1 MRVPLA
7 HHSLRFR
14 VHTRALLTLL
24 VAMAVTGV
32 LWAGEDAQ
40 ALLRAATVASQAGD
54 SALAL
59 TKLEAAR
66 AARPDYPRVRSL
78 LARAYVAAGKPD
90 QAVAELRALADF
102 GLSFSLANDPA
113 LAGLS
118 SHADWPTVA
127 ERLARNAAPQ
137 GRGDLLCEL
146 PDRDGIVESVA
157 LAPDGRWLF
166 GDVRN
171 RCVWQRAADGR
182 MSRLTAADAK
192 LPGVFSLAVDARAG
206 VLWAGLSAVKEMR
219 GYTEADRGRASLAQ
233 FDLENGK
240 LLREFPVPADGREH
254 VLGSIAVASDGSVF
268 ATDSAS
274 PTIWRLAPGAA
285 TPERWLEHA
294 AFRSLQGLAF
304 SADASALYVAD
315 YGQGLWRIDLASRA
329 PRLLAAPAGTTLF
342 AIDDL
347 QRHGRDLI
355 AVQNGFAPHRVVR
368 IALDERGEPHAVT
381 VLESGHP
388 ALTDAGT
395 GTLANGAYV
404 FVGNSGWELFP
415 SPDATPAPRPVTIFR
430 TTP

>member
-1 MRVPLA
+1 MPLA

-14 VHTRALLTLL
+14 VHTRVLLTLL
-24 VAMAVTGV
+24 VALAVTGI
-32 LWAGEDAQ
+32 LWAGEDPHT
-40 ALLRAATVASQAGD
+40 LLREAAAASQAGD
-54 SALAL
+54 PALAL

-78 LARAYVAAGKPD
+78 LARAYVAAGQPA
-90 QAVAELRALADF
+90 QAVAELHALADF

-118 SHADWPTVA
+118 SHADWPAVA

-137 GRGDLLCEL
+137 GRGAVTCVL

-171 RCVWQRAADGR
+171 RCIWQRETDG
-182 MSRLTAADAK
+182 SLSLFAAADAANR
-192 LPGVFSLAVDARAG
+192 PGVFALAVDARAG
-206 VLWAGLSAVKEMR
+206 VLWVGLSAMKEMR
-219 GYTEADRGRASLAQ
+219 GYTDADRGRASLAQ
-233 FDLENGK
+233 FDLSSGR
-240 LLREFPVPADGREH
+240 LLREFPLPADGREH
-254 VLGSIAVASDGSVF
+254 VLGSLALASDGSVF

-274 PTIWRLAPGAA
+274 PAIWRLAAGSA

-315 YGQGLWRIDLASRA
+315 YGNGLWRIDVPSRS
-329 PRLLAAPAGTTLF
+329 PRLLDAPAGTTLF

-368 IALDERGEPHAVT
+368 LALDERGEPRTVT

-395 GTLANGAYV
+395 GTVADGAYV
-404 FVGNSGWELFP
+404 FVANSGWELFP
-415 SPDATPAPRPVTIFR
+415 SPESAPAPRAVTILR
-430 TTP
+430 TPL

>member
-1 MRVPLA
+1 
-7 HHSLRFR
+7 
-14 VHTRALLTLL
+14 VHTRVLLTLL
-24 VAMAVTGV
+24 VALAVTGI
-32 LWAGEDAQ
+32 LWAGEDPHT
-40 ALLRAATVASQAGD
+40 LLREAATARQAGD
-54 SALAL
+54 ASLALA
-59 TKLEAAR
+59 KLEAAR
-66 AARPDYPRVRSL
+66 TARPDYPRVRSL
-78 LARAYVAAGKPD
+78 LARAYVAAEQPD
-90 QAVAELRALADF
+90 EAVAELRALADF
-102 GLSFSLANDPA
+102 GLSFSLASDPT
-113 LAGLS
+113 LAGLG
-118 SHADWPTVA
+118 SHADWPAVA
-127 ERLARNAAPQ
+127 DRLARNAAPQ
-137 GRGDLLCEL
+137 GRGTVAFVL
-146 PDRDGIVESVA
+146 PDHDGIVESVT

-171 RCVWQRAADGR
+171 RCIWQRTPDGGI
-182 MSRLTAADAK
+182 SRFSSADAK

-206 VLWAGLSAVKEMR
+206 VLWAGLSAVKEMQA
-219 GYTEADRGRASLAQ
+219 YIEADRGRASLAQ
-233 FDLENGK
+233 FDLSSGR
-240 LLREFPVPADGREH
+240 LLREFSVPADGREH
-254 VLGSIAVASDGSVF
+254 VLGSIALASDGSVF

-274 PTIWRLAPGAA
+274 PAIWRLAPGAT

-315 YGQGLWRIDLASRA
+315 YGRGLWRIDLASRS
-329 PRLLAAPAGTTLF
+329 PRLLSAPAGTTLF

-368 IALDERGEPHAVT
+368 IALDERGGPHAVT

-395 GTLANGAYV
+395 GTLADGAYV

-430 TTP
+430 TTL